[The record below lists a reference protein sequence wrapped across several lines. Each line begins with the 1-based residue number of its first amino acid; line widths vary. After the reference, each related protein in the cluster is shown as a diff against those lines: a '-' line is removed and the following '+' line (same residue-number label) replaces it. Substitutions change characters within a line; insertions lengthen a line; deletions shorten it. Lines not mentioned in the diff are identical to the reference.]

1 METQSLSFLQ
11 DLKIIEKDFFNHF
24 KTGTRYDEEKKTFL
38 YLRVKWSY
46 FFERILPPKMFQQF
60 FAACRDHFEFVPN
73 DVFSQRNKSRVVQN
87 EASFGSLE
95 N

>member
-1 METQSLSFLQ
+1 M
-11 DLKIIEKDFFNHF
+11 
-24 KTGTRYDEEKKTFL
+24 
-38 YLRVKWSY
+38 
-46 FFERILPPKMFQQF
+46 RIKNRTKP
-60 FAACRDHFEFVPN
+60 ARDHFEFVPN

>member
-38 YLRVKWSY
+38 YLRVKWS
-46 FFERILPPKMFQQF
+46 FEIFSR
-60 FAACRDHFEFVPN
+60 EFSHQKCFN
-73 DVFSQRNKSRVVQN
+73 
-87 EASFGSLE
+87 SFLQLE
-95 N
+95 YEPA